1 MSRQKASLNP
11 IFVVSVVIS
20 LLLIVGLIK
29 NAIGLYQSR
38 NRLESAKATVAELK
52 SEKDNLKKDITLQ
65 TDPVST
71 DQIIR
76 NKLNVALPGD
86 TVVVIT
92 STESASISSAPPNIS
107 LPAPSPPPLLQWW
120 RLFNP

>member
-1 MSRQKASLNP
+1 MSRQKTKLHPAFIITIS
-11 IFVVSVVIS
+11 IS

-38 NRLESAKATVAELK
+38 NRLELVKISVAELEAK
-52 SEKDNLKKDITLQ
+52 KNALATNLQLQ

-76 NKLNVALPGD
+76 NKLNLALPGD
-86 TVVVIT
+86 TVIAIT
-92 STESASISSAPPNIS
+92 GTESTSLSI
-107 LPAPSPPPLLQWW
+107 PAPLSTPQLPIYLQWW